1 MVRRSGQSGVPVITV
16 DDQVVVGFNRPLLE
30 QLLDRPVRF
39 PKPDRSEARPR
50 LGLRV
55 ADAPGGGA
63 HVGGVTSC
71 SPAERAG
78 LQPGDVVVELAGH
91 PVRTAAELED
101 LVARLPVGQ
110 RLSIAFRREGQDR
123 RAELEM

>member
-30 QLLDRPVRF
+30 QLLATGAAP
-39 PKPDRSEARPR
+39 RPR

-63 HVGGVTSC
+63 HVGNVTAC

-78 LQPGDVVVELAGH
+78 LKPGDVVVELAGR

-101 LVARLPVGQ
+101 VVARLPIGQ
-110 RLSIAFRREGQDR
+110 RLSIAFRREGQNWR
-123 RAELEM
+123 TELELERET

>member
-39 PKPDRSEARPR
+39 AKPDRSGPPR

-78 LQPGDVVVELAGH
+78 LKPGDVIVELAGH

-110 RLSIAFRREGQDR
+110 RLSIAFRREGQNWR
-123 RAELEM
+123 TEIEL

>member
-1 MVRRSGQSGVPVITV
+1 MVRRSGQSGVPVITI

-30 QLLDRPVRF
+30 QLLAQAAATPGAA
-39 PKPDRSEARPR
+39 PRPR

-63 HVGGVTSC
+63 QVGGVTSC

-78 LQPGDVVVELAGH
+78 LKPGDVVVELAGY

-101 LVARLPVGQ
+101 LVARLPIGQ
-110 RLSIAFRREGQDR
+110 RLSIAFRREGQNWR
-123 RAELEM
+123 TELEL